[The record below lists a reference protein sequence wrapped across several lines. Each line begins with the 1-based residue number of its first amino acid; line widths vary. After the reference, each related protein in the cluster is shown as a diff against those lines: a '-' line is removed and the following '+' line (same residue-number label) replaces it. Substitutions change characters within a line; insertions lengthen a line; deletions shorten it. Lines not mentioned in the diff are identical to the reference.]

1 MEIIQMQ
8 YVDPER
14 EQFEQFKALPRDTP
28 IHMLNLIKLKGS
40 ASYADGTIT
49 TGAEAYAAY
58 GRDSGP
64 IFKRVGGKMLWRG
77 KPEAMVIGPMDEQ
90 WDIACVAYYPNSAA
104 FLEMVTDIDYQQA
117 VKHRQAAVETSRLLR
132 HGELPAGDVF
142 E

>member
-1 MEIIQMQ
+1 MQ

-28 IHMLNLIKLKGS
+28 IHMLNLIKLKSS
-40 ASYADGTIT
+40 ASYEDGTVT

-77 KPEAMVIGPMDEQ
+77 KPESMVIGPMDEQ
-90 WDIACVAYYPNSAA
+90 WDIAFVAYYPDSAA
-104 FLEMVTDIDYQQA
+104 FLEMVTDTDYQQA

>member
-1 MEIIQMQ
+1 MQ
-8 YVDPER
+8 YVDPAR

-28 IHMLNLIKLKGS
+28 INMLNLIKLKGS
-40 ASYADGTIT
+40 ATYEDGTVT

-64 IFKRVGGKMLWRG
+64 IFKRVGGTMLWRG
-77 KPEAMVIGPMDEQ
+77 KPESMVIGPMDEQ
-90 WDIACVAYYPNSAA
+90 WDIAFVAYYPNAAA
-104 FLEMVTDIDYQQA
+104 FLEMITDPEYMQA

-132 HGELPAGDVF
+132 HAELPAGDVF